1 MEADIVSSDNGQRK
15 LRGGI
20 QQVSARDIVTA
31 ETDPYPAARA
41 RIFANRQAN
50 EEYDQAILIE
60 GGDEAQFA
68 TINTADIGEPM
79 TVEYSASGVLLSTG
93 IHRISGPPGGGK
105 TRFAYWEVIQRVKA
119 GEYWAVFDQE
129 MGPERFK
136 QAMIQLGATDEDLGN
151 IDYVITKSGVV
162 PNLIR
167 HGRAFTRFLNKRHVD
182 GILYDSQTVFL
193 GASGISENDA
203 QGVRN
208 WTVSACSGI
217 GCAIIVDHIGRASNE
232 HGRGSS
238 DKEAA
243 CDVDII
249 LKVDMPF
256 AMGLHGSIVL
266 KVNKDRSGTIP
277 VGSEIAVNVVCNPD
291 DDGMVFSP
299 ASWGVADY
307 SDPLTVAEHLSLIL
321 INTGRDYAL
330 ARELQA
336 ELKGQKQDRL
346 AKIQEA
352 VENGEIIEEIV
363 GRTRHYSEV

>member
-20 QQVSARDIVTA
+20 QQVRISDIPTA
-31 ETDPYPAARA
+31 ENDPYPAARA
-41 RIFANRQAN
+41 RVFASRQAN

-60 GGDEAQFA
+60 GGDEAQFD
-68 TINTADIGEPM
+68 TINTADISELEP
-79 TVEYSASGVLLSTG
+79 VEYSASGVLLSTG

-105 TRFAYWEVIQRVKA
+105 TRFAYWEIIQRVKA
-119 GEYWAVFDQE
+119 GEYWAVYDQE
-129 MGPERFK
+129 MGPERYK
-136 QAMIQLGATDEDLGN
+136 QTMLQLGATEEDLSN
-151 IDYVITKSGVV
+151 IDYVTTKSGVV
-162 PNLIR
+162 PNLVR
-167 HGRAFTRFLNKRHVD
+167 HGRAFVRFLNKRHVD

-193 GASGISENDA
+193 GACGISENDA

-217 GCAIIVDHIGRASNE
+217 GCAIIIDHVGHANDE

-238 DKEAA
+238 DKAA
-243 CDVDII
+243 GCDIDLI

-256 AMGLHGSIVL
+256 AMGLHGSIVM

-277 VGSEIAVNVVCNPD
+277 SGSEIIVNVMCNSD

-307 SDPLTVAEHLSLIL
+307 SDPLTVAEHLSLL
-321 INTGRDYAL
+321 LMRTGRDYAI

-336 ELKGQKQDRL
+336 ELKGMKQDRI
-346 AKIQEA
+346 AKIREA
-352 VENGEIIEEIV
+352 VENGEIKEKIV
-363 GRTRHYSEV
+363 GNAHRYFEV